1 MVQIQQGE
9 GSYPPGATWADP
21 DTEEVAMY
29 MKKLK
34 ECPTYYR
41 EMVEKAYAH
50 VSATL
55 GIEKVSELL
64 RGRIQEIY
72 TQFSDTERK

>member
-34 ECPTYYR
+34 ECPTYYL

-64 RGRIQEIY
+64 RGRIQQIY
-72 TQFSDTERK
+72 TQFSNTKR